1 MHHLALPA
9 LGRRVAFALATVT
22 IALIGPLVVAGPAS
36 AAGPVVR
43 VQAKAFSVPPGA
55 NGGAT
60 VMCPDDRRALGGG
73 VVQVGEASGLSVMAS
88 GPLDA
93 TGKPKQTLSG
103 DVPKGWLARVKNTSG
118 STRQLKVFAM
128 CAGGT
133 NAKITAVTVTMAPGG
148 SNADPLVRC
157 PDGRRAVGGGAVP
170 LSESEGYLEVRV
182 SGPLDATGITLESND
197 GDAPRIWYTA
207 MRNGD
212 SVTRK
217 VRLSAICMSSST
229 AVLETVQRT
238 IEGGPQDLSWTCPT
252 GKRLIGGGIVQ
263 SGPAPELYLKASG
276 PLDATG
282 VTVETKSGDIPRQ
295 WYTSISNSLPGTRTY
310 RLFVICS

>member
-1 MHHLALPA
+1 MHHLARPT
-9 LGRRVAFALATVT
+9 LGRRTALALATLA
-22 IALIGPLVVAGPAS
+22 IAFIGPITVAGPAS

-43 VQAKAFSVPPGA
+43 VQAKVFSVPTGA
-55 NGGAT
+55 VGGAT
-60 VMCPDDRRALGGG
+60 VMCPGDRRALGGG
-73 VVQVGEASGLSVMAS
+73 VVQVGEADGLSVMAS

-93 TGKPKQTLSG
+93 TGKPAKTLSG
-103 DVPKGWLARVKNTSG
+103 DVPKGWLARIKNTSG

-133 NAKITAVTVTMAPGG
+133 NARITAVTVAMAPGG
-148 SNADPLVRC
+148 SNADPVVRC

-170 LSESEGYLEVRV
+170 LSVSEGYLEVRV

-197 GDAPRIWYTA
+197 GDVPRIWYTA

-212 SVTRK
+212 SSTRK

-229 AVLETVQRT
+229 ATLDETTHT
-238 IEGGPQDLSWTCPT
+238 IGGETRDVIAICPE

-263 SGPAPELYLKASG
+263 SGPAPELYLPANG
-276 PLDATG
+276 PLDGTG
-282 VTVETKSGDIPRQ
+282 FTVETRSGDIPRQ
-295 WYTSISNSLPGTRTY
+295 WYTSILNALPETRTF
-310 RLFVICS
+310 RTFAICS